1 MKGITMTG
9 YPNTVVLLAM
19 YLVMGIVLARFIILG
34 LELAKDK
41 NPTGRKQLVYVL
53 IIIAMGVCL
62 LLSMLGLGASRT
74 LLA

>member
-1 MKGITMTG
+1 MTG

-19 YLVMGIVLARFIILG
+19 CLVMGIVLARFIILG

-53 IIIAMGVCL
+53 IIIAMGVYL
-62 LLSMLGLGASRT
+62 LLSMLVLNPLKL